1 MHFVS
6 VHGLAAD
13 ELSFPLLIPLD
24 ALDLLGDVLGV
35 HVVHDGT
42 EWGDVVGGRVY
53 AGINAVQQGN
63 VPHPVLREVPL
74 HIVAGHDVIT
84 AQTGKVFGDDHID
97 LFSFNVTNHSLETG
111 TVKTGAA
118 PSVIYISVE
127 DGQSVLLH
135 KLPQQRFLVL
145 DTLGW
150 SFVFILL

>member
-1 MHFVS
+1 MHLVP

-13 ELSFPLLIPLD
+13 ELPLPLLIPLD
-24 ALDLLGDVLGV
+24 ALDLLGDVLRV

-42 EWGDVVGGRVY
+42 EWGDVVGGRVH
-53 AGINAVQQGN
+53 AGINAVQQGDI
-63 VPHPVLREVPL
+63 PHPVFWEVPL

-84 AQTGKVFGDDHID
+84 AQTGKIFGDDHID
-97 LFSFNVTNHSLETG
+97 LFCFNIANHPLEAG
-111 TVKTGAA
+111 TIKAGAA

-127 DGQSVLLH
+127 DGQSVLLN